1 MLTNTHATNHSFIV
15 SVEFKVLTD
24 KKPSSHTLHKA
35 TAGIARLD
43 EKRRGDDELSRDVGS
58 REDANRQ
65 SEGG

>member
-1 MLTNTHATNHSFIV
+1 M
-15 SVEFKVLTD
+15 LTD

-35 TAGIARLD
+35 AAGIARLD
-43 EKRRGDDELSRDVGS
+43 EKKSEGDGELSRDVGS